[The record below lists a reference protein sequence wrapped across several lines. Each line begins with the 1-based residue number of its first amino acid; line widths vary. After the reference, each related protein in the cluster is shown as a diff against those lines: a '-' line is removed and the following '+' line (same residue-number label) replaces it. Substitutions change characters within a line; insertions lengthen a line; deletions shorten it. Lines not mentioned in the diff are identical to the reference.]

1 MSMLLENEV
10 SRSVAASVNENVE
23 RGGAGL
29 CVEREDIEF
38 HNVAPD
44 RLRIEVTVHNR
55 LDVASRPETMRLQFA
70 AFGAFV
76 PWTPL
81 QELRVPRI
89 RAGGSRL
96 VSTEVMIRENG
107 SLVAI
112 DGRARSV
119 ARPDAAALRAL
130 DRDRA
135 VLRAIRRDK
144 QFRSMSVWQVMERI
158 VQEQLGD
165 GVSVREAL
173 RQTASTDRLKLNVL
187 NRIRSKV
194 FFDYLEF
201 SRSTAGVSGAFG
213 AEAHRRG
220 DPNLGRSVHWIGNI
234 NVLIGE
240 KDVER
245 HMAQA
250 FRIYPGAAN
259 RCVFFLGDKADDSY
273 GFELKG
279 PGAGWVTNLS
289 RLEGPWGC
297 GYFAGGNECPGK
309 QIQPGDWLGVEP
321 GGQIGVEISPPGD
334 ATEGGLSIEVCRK
347 SDKRGAVVEF
357 DFSESAAGTGCYTV
371 DGS

>member
-112 DGRARSV
+112 DGRARS
-119 ARPDAAALRAL
+119 ADRPYSAALREL

-135 VLRAIRRDK
+135 VLRVIRRDK
-144 QFRSMSVWQVMERI
+144 QFRSMSVWQVMARI
-158 VQEQLGD
+158 VQEQLGE
-165 GVSVREAL
+165 GVSVRKALSDTEA
-173 RQTASTDRLKLNVL
+173 AERLKLNVL
-187 NRIRSKV
+187 NRIRAKV
-194 FFDYLEF
+194 FFDYMEF
-201 SRSTAGVSGAFG
+201 SRSTAGVLGAPG
-213 AEAHRRG
+213 AEAHRQ
-220 DPNLGRSVHWIGNI
+220 DPNTGRSVHWIGNI
-234 NVLIGE
+234 NVLIGD

-250 FRIYPGAAN
+250 LRIYPGVAN
-259 RCVFFLGDKADDSY
+259 RCVFFLGDKAGESY
-273 GFELKG
+273 SFELKG
-279 PGAGWVTNLS
+279 PGAEWVTKLS
-289 RLEGPWGC
+289 MLERPWGFR
-297 GYFAGGNECPGK
+297 YFAGGYEGPWK

-321 GGQIGVEISPPGD
+321 RGQIGIEISPPGD

>member
-10 SRSVAASVNENVE
+10 SRSVTASVNEDVE

-29 CVEREDIEF
+29 CVECEDIEF
-38 HNVAPD
+38 YNVAPD

-55 LDVASRPETMRLQFA
+55 RDVPSRPETMRLQFA

-96 VSTEVMIRENG
+96 VSTEVMIREDG

-112 DGRARSV
+112 DGRARS
-119 ARPDAAALRAL
+119 AGRPYSAALREL

-135 VLRAIRRDK
+135 VLRVIRRDK

-201 SRSTAGVSGAFG
+201 SKIFPGAAGAPG
-213 AEAHRRG
+213 AEAWGR
-220 DPNLGRSVHWIGNI
+220 DPNTGRSVHWIGNI
-234 NVLIGE
+234 NVLIGDA
-240 KDVER
+240 DVER

-250 FRIYPGAAN
+250 LRIYPGFAN
-259 RCVFFLGDKADDSY
+259 RCVFFLGDKTGESY
-273 GFELKG
+273 SFELKG
-279 PGAGWVTNLS
+279 PGAEWVTKLS
-289 RLEGPWGC
+289 RLEEPWGFRCFSGGYAGPWQ
-297 GYFAGGNECPGK
+297 

-321 GGQIGVEISPPGD
+321 NGQIGVEISPPED

-371 DGS
+371 AGS

>member
-1 MSMLLENEV
+1 
-10 SRSVAASVNENVE
+10 
-23 RGGAGL
+23 
-29 CVEREDIEF
+29 
-38 HNVAPD
+38 
-44 RLRIEVTVHNR
+44 
-55 LDVASRPETMRLQFA
+55 MRLQFA

-96 VSTEVMIRENG
+96 VSTEAMIRADG
-107 SLVAI
+107 SLAAI

-259 RCVFFLGDKADDSY
+259 RCVFFLGDKADESY

>member
-10 SRSVAASVNENVE
+10 SRSVTVSVNEDVE
-23 RGGAGL
+23 CGGADL
-29 CVEREDIEF
+29 RVEREDIEF
-38 HNVAPD
+38 YNVAPD

-55 LDVASRPETMRLQFA
+55 RDVPSRPETMRLQFA

-96 VSTEVMIRENG
+96 VSTEVMIREDG

-112 DGRARSV
+112 DGRARS
-119 ARPDAAALRAL
+119 AGRPYSAALREL

-135 VLRAIRRDK
+135 VLRVIRRDK
-144 QFRSMSVWQVMERI
+144 QFRSMSVWQVMTRM
-158 VQEQLGD
+158 VQEQLGE

-173 RQTASTDRLKLNVL
+173 SDTEAADRLKLNVL

-201 SRSTAGVSGAFG
+201 SRRTAGVPRTPGL
-213 AEAHRRG
+213 EAQRQ
-220 DPNLGRSVHWIGNI
+220 DPNIGRSVYWIGNI
-234 NVLIGE
+234 NVLIGDV
-240 KDVER
+240 DVER

-250 FRIYPGAAN
+250 LRIYPGFAN
-259 RCVFFLGDKADDSY
+259 RCVFFLGDKAGESY
-273 GFELKG
+273 SFELKG
-279 PGAGWVTNLS
+279 SGAEWVTKLS
-289 RLEGPWGC
+289 RLERPWGFRS
-297 GYFAGGNECPGK
+297 FAGGYECPGK
-309 QIQPGDWLGVEP
+309 QIQSGDYLRVEP
-321 GGQIGVEISPPGD
+321 YGQIGVEISPPED

-371 DGS
+371 AGS